1 METTDNVIHIHH
13 EADWSSIALISWHP
27 SGLAPKEIA
36 VEAELLW
43 GDNYGLSPDL
53 RLPPLVH
60 IRAVRL
66 ATRGRAKWEHD
77 QVLSRPVP
85 GRVLTP
91 WGDRQADAKRRHD
104 PTDAWLFDADL
115 ATESCSRPGAP
126 RRRIPLGW
134 VENVAIA
141 MCSNAYASK
150 VNPETSVLIDI
161 GAPHRDP
168 CNCGNP
174 PPVHHRGCPQS
185 GTFPRI
191 GRLAINL
198 KRVDGFVR
206 TLQMA
211 RVSEDRIFVP

>member
-13 EADWSSIALISWHP
+13 EADWSSMALISWHP
-27 SGLAPKEIA
+27 PGLAPKEIA

-43 GDNYGLSPDL
+43 GNNYGLSPDL

-60 IRAVRL
+60 VRAVRL

-91 WGDRQADAKRRHD
+91 WSDRQADAKRHD
-104 PTDAWLFDADL
+104 PTDAWLFDVGLCTAN
-115 ATESCSRPGAP
+115 AGGPRTP
-126 RRRIPLGW
+126 RREVPLGW
-134 VENVAIA
+134 IENVAIA
-141 MCSNAYASK
+141 MCSNAYAGK

-161 GAPHRDP
+161 GAPHCDP

-174 PPVHHRGCPQS
+174 PVHARGCPQS

-198 KRVDGFVR
+198 KRVDGFIK
-206 TLQMA
+206 TMKA
-211 RVSEDRIFVP
+211 AHDSTERIFVP